1 MPDRTDNLACLAQ
14 TSSPVCSAANHWSW
28 RRELFALALAVGTG
42 IAAIAL
48 MVGAAFMMAALQ
60 IRLTPN
66 PNAPLPLASLP
77 PDPELELD
85 AFVHGRAIYATVCIT
100 CHGPN
105 GRGMPGLG
113 RDLTRSTFVYE
124 NTDRAL
130 AAFIRTGRP
139 ADHQLNITKV
149 AMPPMAG
156 RSDMTEENLSQ
167 VVVFLRGLQDPRR
180 IPASAADTP
189 NPVVLAPPPPSDAE
203 RAKALAAAGG
213 DAELAEFIA
222 SGSRL
227 FVASCASCHGRD
239 AKGMPGLGRDLTIS
253 TFVAERDDDAMLA
266 FLLKGRDT
274 SDPLNITKVA
284 MPPKGGNP
292 ALNEDDLL
300 DIIAFLRS
308 VHFPT
313 QGTKR

>member
-1 MPDRTDNLACLAQ
+1 MPDRTNHLECPAQ
-14 TSSPVCSAANHWSW
+14 ASSPARGAANLWSW
-28 RRELFALALAVGTG
+28 RHEASALAIALGTG
-42 IAAIAL
+42 IAALAL
-48 MVGAAFMMAALQ
+48 MIGAAFMMGALQ

-66 PNAPLPLASLP
+66 PNAPLPLAALP
-77 PDPELELD
+77 PEPELDLE
-85 AFVHGRAIYATVCIT
+85 AFVHGRAIYAIVCIT

-113 RDLTRSTFVYE
+113 RDLTRSTFVSE
-124 NTDRAL
+124 NKDRAL
-130 AAFIRTGRP
+130 AAFIRAGRP
-139 ADHQLNITKV
+139 ADHPLNLTKV

-156 RSDMTEENLSQ
+156 RTDMTEENLAQ

-180 IPASAADTP
+180 VPASAANTP
-189 NPVVLAPPPPSDAE
+189 NPVVLAPPPPSDE
-203 RAKALAAAGG
+203 DRAKALAAAGG

-227 FVASCASCHGRD
+227 FVTSCASCHGRD
-239 AKGMPGLGRDLTIS
+239 AKGMPGLGRDLTTS
-253 TFVAERDDDAMLA
+253 TFVAERDDDQMLA

-308 VHFPT
+308 VHGPT
-313 QGTKR
+313 QGAAR